1 MNKKGLIVLLL
12 LFSFQQMLVNCLAP
26 YILRNSVY
34 SIEKKEN
41 WKKKNYL
48 KKLKYEAFHNF
59 FSFFILNDCW
69 KFNHYKYK
77 MCCVGIIKQKKYV
90 NNTGIILMAIN

>member
-34 SIEKKEN
+34 SIEKKKIE
-41 WKKKNYL
+41 KRK
-48 KKLKYEAFHNF
+48 
-59 FSFFILNDCW
+59 
-69 KFNHYKYK
+69 
-77 MCCVGIIKQKKYV
+77 II
-90 NNTGIILMAIN
+90 